1 MDKDVIGR
9 RLESLVPQDL
19 PNNVVNGRAFRMEEN
34 ENNEEPLE
42 SKYGT
47 KIINELNKRT
57 DERTTTLNVRVG

>member
-1 MDKDVIGR
+1 
-9 RLESLVPQDL
+9 
-19 PNNVVNGRAFRMEEN
+19 MEEN
-34 ENNEEPLE
+34 ENYEEPIE